1 MPLMVGLPKVG
12 MLESAD
18 AVTGAPLPV
27 RLASS
32 ARAPSNPAERRNV
45 RPMCPSLL
53 ELNAAAEQRAADCIA
68 IAQCEVDGADAGEP
82 VDADHREGD
91 RLPVVRAGAENGH
104 VREGIVERDPHD
116 LVGLEGVAGVGVT
129 LLDGL
134 RDPVLACVRVEVDVG
149 FTAPAVRDIRIA
161 IARMARRWPAVFD
174 P

>member
-32 ARAPSNPAERRNV
+32 ARAPSNPAERRNES
-45 RPMCPSLL
+45 PMCPSLL

-68 IAQCEVDGADAGEP
+68 IAQCQAEAADAGEP
-82 VDADHREGD
+82 VDANHREGD
-91 RLPVVRAGAENGH
+91 RLPVVRAGAEDGH

-116 LVGLEGVAGVGVT
+116 LVGLEGVAGVGVA
-129 LLDGL
+129 LMDGL
-134 RDPVLACVRVEVDVG
+134 RDPVLAGVRIEVDVS
-149 FTAPAVRDIRIA
+149 FAAPAVRDIPIA
-161 IARMARRWPAVFD
+161 IAWMACRW
-174 P
+174 